1 MKHRKKENHK
11 AFFFFYL
18 NNLNLILQIK
28 GRVTAQWSS
37 QAQQELLL
45 PPAPLG
51 QSSRSVCT
59 LGSGWQST
67 GTWSQVSTFPLY

>member
-11 AFFFFYL
+11 AFFFFCL

-45 PPAPLG
+45 QHCLDVQVEG
-51 QSSRSVCT
+51 
-59 LGSGWQST
+59 T
-67 GTWSQVSTFPLY
+67 GGTCIHEQVVNKK